1 MKLGAIRT
9 ELCGVLRIS
18 EELLPLSVFDSFY
31 RVHEPHAQMR
41 LRYADA
47 TVVEDT
53 LEPRVV
59 EAYRAAWGGQA
70 IADSVKDSILICQR
84 EFKAKSELVASAAK
98 LVVFPLACAQAA
110 FFMAYTMLRCA
121 ALFAGQCWMR
131 SHVSELQRGFSFSYP
146 RVDFDFWVK
155 YGSWSQCPAC
165 GSYHFN
171 DRYFK
176 QFVYQSQGTSAKP
189 DKLAAYRRDVP
200 SDPVEHGPGKVGISS
215 RWWYLPGMYK
225 PAAHCTRCTEPETVD
240 PGGVLL
246 GQLRRRIR
254 SKQSSVDA
262 SGEVSRAVPV
272 VSRTQELYRVP
283 RIAEGPRPL
292 SWAKEVVTWPRYEA
306 GAFRLGG
313 RGVSMLELT
322 EEEAD
327 ALSIIIVKA
336 RRNPRE
342 PYFL

>member
-1 MKLGAIRT
+1 MGIVFITLEYTACEDIHSHECGAYALEQLQEGRTPTEVVALLREKYLVSTTQQRVMAYRYYREQRSEYWTVEKLEQNHWSFLYEKVDLGSLIRRGRGLAQGLAQSPVKRMKVGAIRT

-31 RVHEPHAQMR
+31 RVHEPHAKMR

-47 TVVEDT
+47 TVVQDT

-70 IADSVKDSILICQR
+70 ITDSVKDSILICQR

-155 YGSWSQCPAC
+155 YGSWSP
-165 GSYHFN
+165 
-171 DRYFK
+171 R
-176 QFVYQSQGTSAKP
+176 V
-189 DKLAAYRRDVP
+189 
-200 SDPVEHGPGKVGISS
+200 
-215 RWWYLPGMYK
+215 W
-225 PAAHCTRCTEPETVD
+225 
-240 PGGVLL
+240 
-246 GQLRRRIR
+246 
-254 SKQSSVDA
+254 
-262 SGEVSRAVPV
+262 
-272 VSRTQELYRVP
+272 ELS
-283 RIAEGPRPL
+283 L
-292 SWAKEVVTWPRYEA
+292 Q
-306 GAFRLGG
+306 
-313 RGVSMLELT
+313 
-322 EEEAD
+322 
-327 ALSIIIVKA
+327 
-336 RRNPRE
+336 
-342 PYFL
+342 

>member
-1 MKLGAIRT
+1 
-9 ELCGVLRIS
+9 
-18 EELLPLSVFDSFY
+18 
-31 RVHEPHAQMR
+31 
-41 LRYADA
+41 
-47 TVVEDT
+47 
-53 LEPRVV
+53 
-59 EAYRAAWGGQA
+59 
-70 IADSVKDSILICQR
+70 
-84 EFKAKSELVASAAK
+84 
-98 LVVFPLACAQAA
+98 
-110 FFMAYTMLRCA
+110 MAYVMLRCV
-121 ALFAGQCWMR
+121 ALFAGQCWSR
-131 SHVSELQRGFSFSYP
+131 SHVSESQRQFSPPYP

-155 YGSWSQCPAC
+155 YGSWSQCQAC

-176 QFVYQSQGTSAKP
+176 QFVYQAQGTSAKP
-189 DKLAAYRRDVP
+189 DKLAAYRRQVP

-254 SKQSSVDA
+254 SKQPSVDA
-262 SGEVSRAVPV
+262 SGEVSRAVPA

-322 EEEAD
+322 QEEAD
-327 ALSIIIVKA
+327 ALSIIIVNTSVRQEKYGAAHQFNWKKTGITRA
-336 RRNPRE
+336 RFKPGAVNADSMPTPRAVAAFQYLIQHNAWYKRYAALQGE
-342 PYFL
+342 RLSQGESLYISSYDLFINFAGVEAAMYPVLYPTTDFTDSGMLAHYQDTFGEDTNR